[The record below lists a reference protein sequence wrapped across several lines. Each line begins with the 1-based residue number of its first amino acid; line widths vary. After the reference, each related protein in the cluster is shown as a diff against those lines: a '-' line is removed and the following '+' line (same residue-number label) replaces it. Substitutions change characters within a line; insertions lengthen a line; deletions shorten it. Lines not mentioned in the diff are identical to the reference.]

1 MRMSLFS
8 KLEGQIFL
16 ICCVCSD
23 KYIRIAPLFVV
34 EYADFLR
41 PLPHLVPQNSGKFW
55 LTYYGP
61 IVSEW
66 NIKVLYG
73 LRGEPS
79 RIPYNEVRQS
89 LPASLTEA
97 AGRGHPVF
105 LFNPI
110 APQPRRAIS
119 SRIRRYGYRTHAGWR
134 AAYSAASPR
143 SADRV

>member
-55 LTYYGP
+55 LTYYGS

-66 NIKVLYG
+66 NIKVAYD

-79 RIPYNEVRQS
+79 QALIASRTGSYVIGRATSDQEQS
-89 LPASLTEA
+89 
-97 AGRGHPVF
+97 
-105 LFNPI
+105 
-110 APQPRRAIS
+110 AICC
-119 SRIRRYGYRTHAGWR
+119 
-134 AAYSAASPR
+134 
-143 SADRV
+143 

>member
-55 LTYYGP
+55 LTYYGS

-66 NIKVLYG
+66 NIKVAYD
-73 LRGEPS
+73 LRGESSAIARGVMSLAAPRQTKSNPRYVADLKGLPS
-79 RIPYNEVRQS
+79 DS
-89 LPASLTEA
+89 
-97 AGRGHPVF
+97 
-105 LFNPI
+105 
-110 APQPRRAIS
+110 
-119 SRIRRYGYRTHAGWR
+119 
-134 AAYSAASPR
+134 
-143 SADRV
+143 